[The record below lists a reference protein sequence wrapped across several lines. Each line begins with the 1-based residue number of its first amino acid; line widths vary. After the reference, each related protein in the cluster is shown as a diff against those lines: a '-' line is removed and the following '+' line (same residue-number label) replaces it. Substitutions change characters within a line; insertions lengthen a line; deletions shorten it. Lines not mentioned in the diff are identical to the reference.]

1 MSACYSVQ
9 ALEVSVPVE
18 EYLHTC
24 VDVERFL
31 GCCQICDHYNHTW
44 SCPPFDFEPMDLWKQ
59 SQTLRIFARILIA
72 KPQAELAAM
81 LEGLEQEKGRLL
93 EDLLA
98 LERDTPGSLAL
109 PVGGC
114 TLCEG
119 KCTRPEGKPCR
130 HPDKMRHSLD
140 ALGGDI
146 SKTMEKYFDKPILWI
161 QDGKT
166 PEYLTLVG
174 GLLIQ
179 KDDEGEGV
187 IREFELHDLEQVMQ
201 LWLNGNLDAHDFTP
215 ADYWLSH
222 AEMVRMHLLQAEVL
236 VFVQKNT
243 VLGFAG
249 MQGDYLA
256 GIFVDGQHR
265 SNGIGKQLLEHLKQI
280 HPAITLHVYRRNVR
294 ALEFYRK
301 EGFQVTAEEWDA
313 QTGEDEC
320 TMVWHREND

>member
-44 SCPPFDFEPMDLWKQ
+44 SCPPFDFEPLDLWKQ

-130 HPDKMRHSLD
+130 HPDKMRHALD
-140 ALGGDI
+140 AL
-146 SKTMEKYFDKPILWI
+146 S
-161 QDGKT
+161 
-166 PEYLTLVG
+166 
-174 GLLIQ
+174 LIH
-179 KDDEGEGV
+179 
-187 IREFELHDLEQVMQ
+187 I
-201 LWLNGNLDAHDFTP
+201 
-215 ADYWLSH
+215 
-222 AEMVRMHLLQAEVL
+222 
-236 VFVQKNT
+236 
-243 VLGFAG
+243 
-249 MQGDYLA
+249 
-256 GIFVDGQHR
+256 
-265 SNGIGKQLLEHLKQI
+265 
-280 HPAITLHVYRRNVR
+280 
-294 ALEFYRK
+294 
-301 EGFQVTAEEWDA
+301 
-313 QTGEDEC
+313 
-320 TMVWHREND
+320 

>member
-1 MSACYSVQ
+1 
-9 ALEVSVPVE
+9 
-18 EYLHTC
+18 
-24 VDVERFL
+24 
-31 GCCQICDHYNHTW
+31 
-44 SCPPFDFEPMDLWKQ
+44 
-59 SQTLRIFARILIA
+59 
-72 KPQAELAAM
+72 
-81 LEGLEQEKGRLL
+81 
-93 EDLLA
+93 
-98 LERDTPGSLAL
+98 
-109 PVGGC
+109 
-114 TLCEG
+114 
-119 KCTRPEGKPCR
+119 
-130 HPDKMRHSLD
+130 
-140 ALGGDI
+140 
-146 SKTMEKYFDKPILWI
+146 MEKYFDKPILWI

-174 GLLIQ
+174 GLLIW
-179 KDDEGEGV
+179 KDAEEEGV
-187 IREFELHDLEQVMQ
+187 IREFEPHDLEQVMQ
-201 LWLNGNLDAHDFTP
+201 LWLNGNLDAHDFIP
-215 ADYWLSH
+215 VNYWTSH
-222 AEMVRMHLLQAEVL
+222 AEMVRMHLLQAELL

-313 QTGEDEC
+313 QTGENEC